1 MKPTRPV
8 TLLFYSDTDA
18 PEPWRDALGL
28 ELPELEFRIWPNMGE
43 PARVSYALV
52 WRPQPGL
59 LASLPNL
66 KAILSLAAGVD
77 HILLDPKLPEGVP
90 IVRMVDAGLAA
101 QMSEYALYGVLH
113 FHRSMLQYADQQRG
127 GQWRQLPAVPAPQR
141 TVGVMGLG
149 VLGGDFVRKLV
160 PLGFKILGWSR
171 TPKSLPG
178 VTTFHGREGL
188 GEFLGS
194 TDILVNFLPLTP
206 DTVGILSA
214 STFARLPRG
223 ACIINIA
230 RGAHLDEH
238 ELLAALDRGQ
248 LGGAMLDVFQR
259 EPLPPEHR
267 FWHHPRVI
275 VTPHIAAQA
284 IAELMVSQVIDNIR
298 RIERGEAPLGLVDRR
313 RGY

>member
-1 MKPTRPV
+1 MKPTRPM

-28 ELPELEFRIWPNMGE
+28 ELPELEFRIWPNVGE

-113 FHRSMLQYADQQRG
+113 FHRSMLQYAEQQRRAE
-127 GQWRQLPAVPAPQR
+127 WRQLPAVPAPQR

-160 PLGFKILGWSR
+160 PLGFKVLGWSR
-171 TPKSLPG
+171 TPKRLAG

-188 GEFLGS
+188 NEFLGR

-206 DTVGILSA
+206 DTAGILSS
-214 STFARLPRG
+214 STFARLPLG

-275 VTPHIAAQA
+275 VTPHVAAQA

-298 RIERGEAPLGLVDRR
+298 RIERGEPPLGLVDRR

>member
-1 MKPTRPV
+1 MS
-8 TLLFYSDTDA
+8 LLFYSDTDA
-18 PEPWRDALGL
+18 PQPWREALAR
-28 ELPELEFRIWPNMGE
+28 ELPELEFRLWPDVGE
-43 PARVSYALV
+43 PARVRYALV
-52 WRPQPGL
+52 WRPMPGL

-77 HILLDPKLPEGVP
+77 HILLDPELPDGVP

-113 FHRSMLQYADQQRG
+113 FHRDMQCYAEQQQQA
-127 GQWRQLPAVPAPQR
+127 QWRQLPAVPAPQR

-149 VLGGDFVRKLV
+149 VLGGDFVRKLI
-160 PLGFKILGWSR
+160 PLGFKVVGWSR
-171 TPKSLPG
+171 TPRSIPG
-178 VTTFHGREGL
+178 VTTFHGPTGL
-188 GEFLGS
+188 NEFLRQ
-194 TDILVNFLPLTP
+194 TEILANFLPLTA
-206 DTVGILSA
+206 DTADILSA

-238 ELLAALDRGQ
+238 DLLAALDQGQ

-259 EPLPPEHR
+259 EPLPPEHP
-267 FWHHPRVI
+267 FWHHPFVV
-275 VTPHIAAQA
+275 VTPHVAAQA

-298 RIERGEAPLGLVDRR
+298 RIERGEPPLGLVDRG